1 MKYSWALK
9 LAVTKKKKK
18 KKSKALGKADF
29 ELCQIHKYLKTAL
42 FFSLKALFLATYL
55 KLNSHD

>member
-18 KKSKALGKADF
+18 KKKKKIKELGKADF
-29 ELCQIHKYLKTAL
+29 ELCQIHKYLKTA
-42 FFSLKALFLATYL
+42 KVIE
-55 KLNSHD
+55 